1 MVVVGTDAHKYSHTF
16 VATDEVGR
24 QLGEKTVK
32 ATTAGHATA
41 IMWAR
46 EQFGL
51 ELIWGIEDCR
61 NMSARLERD
70 LLAAGQQVVR
80 VPTKLMAQ
88 TRKSARSRGK
98 SDPIDALAVARAV
111 LRETD
116 LPLATHDETSRE
128 LKLLTDRRDVLV
140 AQRTSAIN
148 RLRWLVHELDPER
161 APAARSLD
169 AAKHQQAL
177 RTWLDTQPG
186 LVAELAR
193 AELTDI
199 IRLTG
204 EINTLAQRIS
214 ARVHQV
220 APALLE
226 IPGCAELTAA
236 KIVGEAAGVTRFK
249 SEAAFA
255 CHAAVAPIPVWSGNT
270 AGQMRLSRS
279 GNRQLNAALHRIALT
294 QIRMTDSRGQAYYQR
309 LQDAGKT
316 KRAALRCLKRRLA
329 RTVFQALRT
338 VHQPSSEH
346 TQPAAACHRSYC
358 SSHLGEPPRL
368 TDMTQK
374 TRIQPLPPKRAGL
387 LIRALYRIAKRRFGE
402 VMSLWPNARRRS
414 TGCAGS
420 SMNSIPSGHRQHA
433 RSMPPSTSRPCGPG
447 WTPSQ
452 DWSPNG
458 GPLRLS
464 VGVVCAAR
472 WVCRCDRRRVAVVC
486 SGSPGVWLT
495 LRLPSS
501 WGWR

>member
-169 AAKHQQAL
+169 AAKHHQAL
-177 RTWLDTQPG
+177 RTCRPIAHQTQK
-186 LVAELAR
+186 LSTRR
-193 AELTDI
+193 AKRDLYVSVSVLCVP
-199 IRLTG
+199 RG
-204 EINTLAQRIS
+204 
-214 ARVHQV
+214 
-220 APALLE
+220 
-226 IPGCAELTAA
+226 GC
-236 KIVGEAAGVTRFK
+236 VGVTD
-249 SEAAFA
+249 
-255 CHAAVAPIPVWSGNT
+255 AVSRWFVPDHLVSGSLCVC
-270 AGQMRLSRS
+270 R
-279 GNRQLNAALHRIALT
+279 
-294 QIRMTDSRGQAYYQR
+294 
-309 LQDAGKT
+309 
-316 KRAALRCLKRRLA
+316 
-329 RTVFQALRT
+329 
-338 VHQPSSEH
+338 P
-346 TQPAAACHRSYC
+346 
-358 SSHLGEPPRL
+358 LG
-368 TDMTQK
+368 
-374 TRIQPLPPKRAGL
+374 
-387 LIRALYRIAKRRFGE
+387 
-402 VMSLWPNARRRS
+402 
-414 TGCAGS
+414 
-420 SMNSIPSGHRQHA
+420 
-433 RSMPPSTSRPCGPG
+433 
-447 WTPSQ
+447 
-452 DWSPNG
+452 
-458 GPLRLS
+458 
-464 VGVVCAAR
+464 VGVEQY
-472 WVCRCDRRRVAVVC
+472 CRH
-486 SGSPGVWLT
+486 
-495 LRLPSS
+495 
-501 WGWR
+501 